1 LLDAIAHLTQVV
13 HRYSAL
19 SKESLG
25 LYLDACKVQHLKKGQ
40 LLYRIGE
47 IPTSF
52 AFIHQG
58 LMRSYVVDERGNE
71 FNKNFFAEGRF
82 PGCMSALLQGTPT
95 LLAIEALED
104 CVLIEIDFKLFRSA
118 LLTKPDLMIY
128 QINYLETHWL
138 LEKEQKEIEYLQF
151 DAKQRYLAFL
161 DTHKAIISRLTQY
174 HIASYLGITPTQL
187 SRVRKDL
194 K

>member
-1 LLDAIAHLTQVV
+1 MNLIKTSLL
-13 HRYSAL
+13 
-19 SKESLG
+19 
-25 LYLDACKVQHLKKGQ
+25 KV
-40 LLYRIGE
+40 
-47 IPTSF
+47 
-52 AFIHQG
+52 
-58 LMRSYVVDERGNE
+58 D
-71 FNKNFFAEGRF
+71 F
-82 PGCMSALLQGTPT
+82 PGCMSALLQAAPT

-104 CVLIEIDFKLFRSA
+104 CVLVEIDFKLFRSA

-161 DTHKAIISRLTQY
+161 NTHKPIISRLTQY

-187 SRVRKDL
+187 SRVRKEL